1 MTGAD
6 GSVTDY
12 SLHAIKT
19 TSPGQISLPSPAGN
33 FSDRYRQMQETLRS
47 QYLYQ
52 KGLLDEVILT
62 ILRESSS
69 RSAVERAD
77 STEVRKSLDIELAAN
92 GLNVPFVFAVT
103 DRSGNIIYHTDGYDA
118 SETNTI
124 YSARLFP
131 NTDNNLTLSV
141 QFPTKERYVFSSV
154 RFIIPTLALTLIL
167 FVIFLYTIIVI
178 FKQKKLSEMKTDFVN
193 NMTHELKTPI
203 STISL
208 AGQMLND
215 DSVRKSPSTLKHLS
229 TVITEESKRLRF
241 QVEKVLQ
248 MSVFDDTGSALNFS
262 NINANEVIQ
271 NVVNTFKIKVEKF
284 GGSIIGDLD
293 AHNS

>member
-1 MTGAD
+1 MREAQFSEGVMRSLHAVSQHLERLETIHFLEEDVNILESSATDGSSYNESGEGSLQYSVTGAD

-118 SETNTI
+118 
-124 YSARLFP
+124 
-131 NTDNNLTLSV
+131 
-141 QFPTKERYVFSSV
+141 
-154 RFIIPTLALTLIL
+154 
-167 FVIFLYTIIVI
+167 
-178 FKQKKLSEMKTDFVN
+178 
-193 NMTHELKTPI
+193 
-203 STISL
+203 
-208 AGQMLND
+208 
-215 DSVRKSPSTLKHLS
+215 
-229 TVITEESKRLRF
+229 
-241 QVEKVLQ
+241 
-248 MSVFDDTGSALNFS
+248 
-262 NINANEVIQ
+262 
-271 NVVNTFKIKVEKF
+271 
-284 GGSIIGDLD
+284 
-293 AHNS
+293 